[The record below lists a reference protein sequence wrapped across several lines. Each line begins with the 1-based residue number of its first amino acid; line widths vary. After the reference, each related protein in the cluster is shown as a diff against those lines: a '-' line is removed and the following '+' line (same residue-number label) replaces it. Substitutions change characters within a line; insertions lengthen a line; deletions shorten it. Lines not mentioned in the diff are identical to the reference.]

1 MVKLNLG
8 SLKIESTS
16 FPAEEAIAV
25 EFSADGGN
33 RSPGLRWSSVPDGT
47 TELALVM
54 HDPDAPMTDGFTHWV
69 VTGIDPSSAGIEEGQ
84 PGTGSS
90 ITGPNEVGE
99 AAYMGPAPPPG
110 HGPHHY
116 FFHLYALDTSLGD
129 QPLSRP
135 ELLERIDGHIIEQ
148 ARVVGTFER

>member
-8 SLKIESTS
+8 SLSIESTS
-16 FPAEEAIAV
+16 FEAEGAIPV
-25 EFSADGGN
+25 GFSADGGN

-47 TELALVM
+47 VELALVM

-69 VTGIDPSSAGIEEGQ
+69 VTGIDPGATGIEEGE

-90 ITGPNEVGE
+90 VTGPNEVDDE
-99 AAYMGPAPPPG
+99 AYMGPAPPPG

-116 FFHLYALDTSLGD
+116 FFHLFALDTSLGG
-129 QPLSRP
+129 QPLSRA
-135 ELLERIDGHIIEQ
+135 EVLERIDGHIIEQ
-148 ARVVGTFER
+148 ARVVGTFQR